1 MIPHLSNF
9 PASFHAE
16 IASFSGET
24 APGITV
30 HFPFAKDIAD
40 AKGPQ
45 KKKTVFFRIRLL
57 FFKMIV
63 FYMKPIRFE
72 RAQRPVQTDEKKS
85 LRFHNL
91 LFDSGKDRNN
101 MKQVIGV
108 IVGILVLAL
117 IGGCWYIGQK
127 NSLIAFDEEVNKAWS
142 DIDTQLQ
149 RRSDLIPNLV
159 STVKGYAAHEEGV
172 FTGIADARSK
182 LAGASTISEKAE
194 ADAALTAGLG
204 RLLAIAENYPELK
217 ANENFIRL
225 QDELAGTENRIAV
238 SRKRYNDQ
246 VKIYNMRIRQFP
258 GSMFAGELG
267 LAPRDY
273 FEPPKG
279 HDAVVNAPKVE
290 F

>member
-1 MIPHLSNF
+1 
-9 PASFHAE
+9 
-16 IASFSGET
+16 
-24 APGITV
+24 
-30 HFPFAKDIAD
+30 
-40 AKGPQ
+40 
-45 KKKTVFFRIRLL
+45 
-57 FFKMIV
+57 
-63 FYMKPIRFE
+63 
-72 RAQRPVQTDEKKS
+72 
-85 LRFHNL
+85 
-91 LFDSGKDRNN
+91 
-101 MKQVIGV
+101 MKQFMIFFSVLVVVVLLGGCYIIGQRN
-108 IVGILVLAL
+108 AL
-117 IGGCWYIGQK
+117 IA
-127 NSLIAFDEEVNKAWS
+127 LDEDVNKAWS

-149 RRSDLIPNLV
+149 RRNDLIPNLV

-182 LAGASTISEKAE
+182 LAGATTIAEKAE

-238 SRKRYNDQ
+238 SRKRYNDS
-246 VKIYNMRIRQFP
+246 VKVYNMRIRQFP
-258 GSMFAGELG
+258 GSFFAGDLG